1 MQHFNWTE
9 WREED
14 TETTDSFVELLGALS
29 TPMKNSK
36 KEREKK
42 RGELIVMHLCLLVK
56 ANVITENEQKNS
68 REGSGKAERKN

>member
-14 TETTDSFVELLGALS
+14 TETTDSFVELLGALC

-36 KEREKK
+36 KELK
-42 RGELIVMHLCLLVK
+42 RKIGELIVMHLCLL
-56 ANVITENEQKNS
+56 QK
-68 REGSGKAERKN
+68 RM